1 MAETARVIALVGFV
15 LIAVCAS
22 SLLFSLFGLSPLV
35 GLASLF
41 LGGFGSR
48 GALAATVGGMVPLL
62 IMAVGLSVPFTARV
76 WNIGGQGQ
84 FVIGSIMATWM
95 GLELSK
101 SAPPSLVIL
110 FALFASFLGGALWLV
125 PPILMRIYR
134 GINEVITT
142 LMMNFVAVF
151 LLDWLI
157 TGPME
162 GPQAIALNEP
172 SSAPLPGYLMLPTL
186 VRGTNIGLGLVLAL
200 LLAVGFFFMMR
211 YTRLGFELRLIGHGV
226 EAARYAGVSIE
237 RDILIASLIS
247 GGIAGVAGMVQ
258 IYGAQGVLL
267 PQVFS
272 DITTSYGYV
281 GIPVA
286 LIASL
291 NPIGIILSAFFFSG
305 ILTGAY
311 GIELT
316 YDIPIDVVTALYGI
330 VMFIAPLGFHITLT
344 RRKSRVQRD
353 GK

>member
-1 MAETARVIALVGFV
+1 MAETARVLALVGFV
-15 LIAVCAS
+15 FLAVFIS
-22 SLLFSLFGLSPLV
+22 SLLFSLFGTSPIIGLV
-35 GLASLF
+35 SLF
-41 LGGFGSR
+41 QMGFGSR
-48 GALAATVGGMVPLL
+48 GGLTATVGGMVPLL
-62 IMAVGLSVPFTARV
+62 IMAVGLSVPFTARI

-84 FVIGSIMATWM
+84 FVIGTIMATWV
-95 GLELSK
+95 GLELAK
-101 SAPPSLVIL
+101 SAPAAVVIL
-110 FALFASFLGGALWLV
+110 VAMLASFLGGAAWLI

-162 GPQAIALNEP
+162 GRQAFALNEP
-172 SSAPLPGYLMLPTL
+172 SSAPIPSALMLPTL
-186 VRGTNIGLGLVLAL
+186 VPGTNIGVGLVFAL
-200 LLAVGFFFMMR
+200 LIAFGTFFLLK
-211 YTRLGFELRLIGHGV
+211 YTRLGYELRLIGDSV
-226 EAARYAGVSIE
+226 EAAKYAGIPIE
-237 RDILIASLIS
+237 RNLLLASLIS

-258 IYGAQGVLL
+258 IYGATGILL

-291 NPIGIILSAFFFSG
+291 NPIAIILSAFFFSG

-311 GIELT
+311 GMELA
-316 YDIPIDVVTALYGI
+316 YGIPIDVVTAVYGM
-330 VMFIAPLGFHITLT
+330 VMFLAPLGFYIKFTK
-344 RRKSRVQRD
+344 RKLRF
-353 GK
+353 

>member
-1 MAETARVIALVGFV
+1 MVETARVLALVGFV
-15 LIAVCAS
+15 IVAVFAS
-22 SLLFSLFGLSPLV
+22 SLLFSLFGIPPLT
-35 GLASLF
+35 GLVSLF
-41 LGGFGSR
+41 KFGFGTP
-48 GALAATVGGMVPLL
+48 GAFASTVGGMVPLL

-84 FVIGSIMATWM
+84 FVIGSIVSTWV
-95 GLELSK
+95 GLEFAK
-101 SAPPSLVIL
+101 SAPPGVVIL
-110 FALFASFLGGALWLV
+110 LALVSSFLGGAMWLV

-142 LMMNFVAVF
+142 LMMNFVSVF

-162 GPQAIALNEP
+162 GRQAIALNEP
-172 SSAPLPGYLMLPTL
+172 SSAPLPGYLMFPSL
-186 VRGTNIGLGLVLAL
+186 VPGTNIGLGLVFAL
-200 LLAVGFFFMMR
+200 FLAVAFFFLMK
-211 YTRLGFELRLIGHGV
+211 YTRLGYELRLIGQGV
-226 EAARYAGVSIE
+226 GAARYAGVAVE
-237 RDILIASLIS
+237 RDMLIASLIS

-258 IYGAQGVLL
+258 IFGATGVLL

-311 GIELT
+311 GMELA
-316 YDIPIDVVTALYGI
+316 YDIPIDVVTAVYGM
-330 VMFIAPLGFHITLT
+330 VMFLAPLGFHI
-344 RRKSRVQRD
+344 RFSKRKLRV
-353 GK
+353 

>member
-1 MAETARVIALVGFV
+1 MPETARAFALVGFV
-15 LIAVCAS
+15 LVAVFAS
-22 SLLFSLFGLSPLV
+22 SLLFSLFRISPLT
-35 GLASLF
+35 GLVSLF
-41 LGGFGSR
+41 NLGFGSP
-48 GALAATVGGMVPLL
+48 GALASTVGSMVPLL

-84 FVIGSIMATWM
+84 FVIGSIMATWV

-101 SAPPSLVIL
+101 SAPPSIVIL
-110 FALFASFLGGALWLV
+110 LALLASFLGGALWLV

-134 GINEVITT
+134 AINEVITT

-172 SSAPLPGYLMLPTL
+172 SSAPVPRYLMLPSL
-186 VRGTNIGLGLVLAL
+186 VPGTNIGLGLVFAL
-200 LLAVGFFFMMR
+200 FLAVGFFFLMM
-211 YTRLGFELRLIGHGV
+211 YTRLGYELRLIGHSV

-237 RDILIASLIS
+237 RDILLASLIS
-247 GGIAGVAGMVQ
+247 GGIAGVAGMIQ
-258 IYGAQGVLL
+258 IYGATGVLL

-311 GIELT
+311 GMELQ
-316 YDIPIDVVTALYGI
+316 YDIPIDVVTAVYGM
-330 VMFIAPLGFHITLT
+330 VMFLAPLGFYIRLT
-344 RRKSRVQRD
+344 KRKVHV
-353 GK
+353 